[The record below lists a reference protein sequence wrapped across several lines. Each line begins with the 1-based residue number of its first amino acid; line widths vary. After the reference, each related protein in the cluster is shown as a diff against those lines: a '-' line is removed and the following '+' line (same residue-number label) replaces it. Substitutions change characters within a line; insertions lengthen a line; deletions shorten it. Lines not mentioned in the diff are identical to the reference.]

1 MLDNIDQQILY
12 FLKKNARIS
21 WKDIGAQV
29 HLTGQAVAARIA
41 KMTDE
46 GIIRSFTIDINS
58 KKIGIGHSGFITV
71 YMKTNDHEG
80 FLEFVRV
87 DDGIVE
93 ASRISGAGCYLL
105 KFKVKTE
112 EDLNLL
118 LKNILLFG
126 NYRLSIIVGVV
137 KR

>member
-1 MLDNIDQQILY
+1 MIDSIDHQILDC
-12 FLKKNARIS
+12 LKKNARIS
-21 WKDIGAQV
+21 WKEIGAQV

-41 KMTDE
+41 KLTDE
-46 GIIRSFTIDINS
+46 GIILSFTIDIDS

-80 FLEFVRV
+80 FLDFVRV

-105 KFKVKTE
+105 KYAVKSE

-126 NYRLSIIVGVV
+126 NYRLSVIVGDV